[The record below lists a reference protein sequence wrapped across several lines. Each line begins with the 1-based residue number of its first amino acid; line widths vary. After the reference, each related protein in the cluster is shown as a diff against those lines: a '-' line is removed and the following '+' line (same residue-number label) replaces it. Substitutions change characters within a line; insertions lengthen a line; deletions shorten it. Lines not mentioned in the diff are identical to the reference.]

1 MRGRGAVVGLLLLA
15 LMAPAGCGS
24 ANNTAN
30 PSDDQ
35 RIAEQTKELD
45 ALAQKRDARLK
56 ELGAMSF
63 ADLSR
68 TLSDE
73 AAKNSAMGAE
83 PFNSMAYA
91 EMVKRGNAVAPS
103 LTALFETGGNDLFNL
118 LALRAVSRPAYDA
131 VDPQRR
137 ADILVA
143 ALGRSVCFN
152 TWGIPHLQWHDAAQ
166 AILELGKPAEPGL
179 RRLLD
184 DARPAPSW
192 GPEEAAEYAAYGYRV
207 RDYAWALLR
216 EIGGARHG
224 DIPRD
229 PAQRDPLM
237 DAVPR

>member
-91 EMVKRGNAVAPS
+91 EMVKRGNAVA
-103 LTALFETGGNDLFNL
+103 
-118 LALRAVSRPAYDA
+118 
-131 VDPQRR
+131 
-137 ADILVA
+137 
-143 ALGRSVCFN
+143 
-152 TWGIPHLQWHDAAQ
+152 
-166 AILELGKPAEPGL
+166 
-179 RRLLD
+179 
-184 DARPAPSW
+184 
-192 GPEEAAEYAAYGYRV
+192 
-207 RDYAWALLR
+207 
-216 EIGGARHG
+216 
-224 DIPRD
+224 
-229 PAQRDPLM
+229 
-237 DAVPR
+237 